1 VPIAGVN
8 RAPVFFLPENG
19 ADVPYKSPVGPEPAR
34 LWTADEADRRLTD
47 LGELLPRLRG
57 WVVRL
62 GEVHAELKRLADFWG
77 ADADA
82 EDQADHELKT
92 RLDAE
97 WRHLTRRLE
106 EAVSGLREEGIEIK
120 ELDQGTVDFYGVVDG
135 EVVFLC
141 WQRGE
146 DRIGFFH
153 PVAGSFRDRRPLPAK
168 ARSPFP
174 ARPRGS
180 A

>member
-1 VPIAGVN
+1 VPASFEERGGKN
-8 RAPVFFLPENG
+8 RAMPTSR
-19 ADVPYKSPVGPEPAR
+19 ADRAGPPR
-34 LWTADEADRRLTD
+34 LWTAEEANRRLAD

-62 GEVHAELKRLADFWG
+62 AEVHSELKRLADFWG
-77 ADADA
+77 ADVDA
-82 EDQADHELKT
+82 EDHVDHDLKA

-97 WRHLTRRLE
+97 WRHLSRRLE
-106 EAVSGLREEGIEIK
+106 EAVSGLREEGIEVK
-120 ELDQGTVDFYGVVDG
+120 ELEHGTVDFYGRVGG

-146 DRIGFFH
+146 TEVGHFH
-153 PVAGSFRDRRPLPAK
+153 PVAGSFRDRQPLPDA
-168 ARSPFP
+168 ARSPPP
-174 ARPRGS
+174 ARPRDP